1 MERRDAY
8 GWVIA
13 VVGLVFG
20 AIQLLQGGQQISSL
34 TGLSQSELVIVFA
47 FETVPFAIIG
57 LSLVYVGY
65 WLTDQ
70 PGFEPDL
77 SRILAWAVG
86 STTMFASIA
95 ALILF
100 SQQIA
105 LDTLAQ
111 GQYITMN
118 LVTVGAVVGVL
129 VGIYDAQ
136 SRLRQRE
143 LEAERDR
150 IEAFA
155 GKAADLNN
163 YGRELNRTRSVDE
176 VSALCIEAIQT
187 LLGLTETALIAVDG
201 EEGTAID
208 STIIN
213 ADRAA
218 LIALAHDA
226 LEQERADAVIRT
238 DAPTE
243 DRLLSMLVTT
253 RDDSGIVLLA
263 PASGTGGFDA
273 EELELLELL
282 VSHAGTA
289 LDRIHDAGQEK
300 PSA

>member
-8 GWVIA
+8 GGAIA
-13 VVGLVFG
+13 MAGLVLG
-20 AIQLLQGGQQISSL
+20 AIQLVQGGQQISSL

-77 SRILAWAVG
+77 SRILAWAAG
-86 STTMFASIA
+86 SAVLFASIA

-100 SQQIA
+100 SQQVT
-105 LDTLAQ
+105 LNTLAQ

-118 LVTVGAVVGVL
+118 LVTVGTVVGAL
-129 VGIYDAQ
+129 VGVYDAQ

-155 GKAADLNN
+155 GKAADINN

-201 EEGTAID
+201 EEATVID

-218 LIALAHDA
+218 LVSLAREGVA
-226 LEQERADAVIRT
+226 QEQAEAVVRE

-243 DRLLSMLVTT
+243 DRLLSMLVTAH
-253 RDDSGIVLLA
+253 DDSGIILLA
-263 PASGTGGFDA
+263 PASGTDGFD
-273 EELELLELL
+273 EEDLQLLELL

-289 LDRIHDAGQEK
+289 LDRIHDTAQQEA
-300 PSA
+300 SA